1 MMKLRPT
8 VVFYTNPTILFRKM
22 IKNYSDDLQSQNKS
36 IKSRFTNKTKY
47 KNSNLSKNQS
57 VKTKRKNKVQRKDQ

>member
-1 MMKLRPT
+1 MMKPKLI

-22 IKNYSDDLQSQNKS
+22 IKNHSDDLQSQNKS

-47 KNSNLSKNQS
+47 KNSNLPKNQIL
-57 VKTKRKNKVQRKDQ
+57 KT